1 MRVKK
6 WREDA
11 QPEWAGSASGAQALP
26 ATGGD
31 TRAFPEPGATGVP
44 DGAFRAFGDA
54 AFGEPASGAPASGD
68 ADATQALRGGPGAH
82 PHADAFARTDAFPH
96 AAHADAFARTDA
108 FPHAAHADADHTA
121 VLPSSA
127 RPGTGPA
134 APRDP
139 WQTPGDTEHTH
150 DPHEVTVQLDAVS
163 LQQDMG
169 LRRAKGGAAG
179 GDGSDR
185 PVFVDESG
193 RRSRR
198 FRRIGVA
205 IGLACAVYAVVIV
218 MTLLSGSSD
227 APWLPVPG
235 QKDEQPADEV
245 DTSPQPSGTAD
256 PSGTAGAS
264 PGASATTTDG
274 ATASPGAAGVT
285 PGASG
290 GAGQGASADPQPS
303 ASTSTSKPGTGVSP
317 PVPSLSADPVT
328 PSAGPSTGGSTTA
341 APSESPVGD
350 TTGLGNGTGAVA
362 AGPSTPTPVAE
373 EPGTPAL
380 PSTSPEYHL

>member
-1 MRVKK
+1 M
-6 WREDA
+6 
-11 QPEWAGSASGAQALP
+11 AGEETQAI
-26 ATGGD
+26 
-31 TRAFPEPGATGVP
+31 PEPGATGGP
-44 DGAFRAFGDA
+44 DGSFHAFGDVSYGDP
-54 AFGEPASGAPASGD
+54 AFGD
-68 ADATQALRGGPGAH
+68 ADATQALRGGPGAF
-82 PHADAFARTDAFPH
+82 PHAGAFARTDAFPH
-96 AAHADAFARTDA
+96 AG
-108 FPHAAHADADHTA
+108 ADHTA

-134 APRDP
+134 ALPDP
-139 WQTPGDTEHTH
+139 WQTSDDTEHTH

-163 LQQDMG
+163 LRQDMG
-169 LRRAKGGAAG
+169 LRRAQGGAAG
-179 GDGSDR
+179 GDGSDG

-198 FRRIGVA
+198 FRRIGMA

-235 QKDEQPADEV
+235 QKDEQPVAEV

-274 ATASPGAAGVT
+274 MTASPSAAGAA

-290 GAGQGASADPQPS
+290 GAGQGTASADPQPS
-303 ASTSTSKPGTGVSP
+303 TSTSTSKPGTGASA
-317 PVPSLSADPVT
+317 PVPSPSVDPVT
-328 PSAGPSTGGSTTA
+328 PSAGPSTDGSTPA
-341 APSESPVGD
+341 GPSESPVGD
-350 TTGLGNGTGAVA
+350 SSGLGTGTGAVA
-362 AGPSTPTPVAE
+362 DGPSIPTPVAE

>member
-11 QPEWAGSASGAQALP
+11 QLEWAGSASGAQDLP
-26 ATGGD
+26 ATGED
-31 TRAFPEPGATGVP
+31 TQAFAEPGATGVP
-44 DGAFRAFGDA
+44 DGAFQPFGDPGFRGAGRGDTAFGA
-54 AFGEPASGAPASGD
+54 
-68 ADATQALRGGPGAH
+68 ADATQALPGGSG
-82 PHADAFARTDAFPH
+82 AFAQTDPF
-96 AAHADAFARTDA
+96 
-108 FPHAAHADADHTA
+108 AHADADHTA
-121 VLPSSA
+121 AFPAPA
-127 RPGTGPA
+127 RPESGPA
-134 APRDP
+134 ALHDP

-169 LRRAKGGAAG
+169 LRRARGGAAG

-198 FRRIGVA
+198 FRRIGMA

-235 QKDEQPADEV
+235 QQDEQPAGEV
-245 DTSPQPSGTAD
+245 DTSPQPSGTTD
-256 PSGTAGAS
+256 PSGTADAS

-274 ATASPGAAGVT
+274 TTASPGTAGAS

-290 GAGQGASADPQPS
+290 GAGQGASADPRPS
-303 ASTSTSKPGTGVSP
+303 VSTSTSKPGTGASP

-328 PSAGPSTGGSTTA
+328 PSAGPSTGGSTPA
-341 APSESPVGD
+341 GPSESPAGD
-350 TTGLGNGTGAVA
+350 TPGLGTGAVA
-362 AGPSTPTPVAE
+362 YGPSTPTPVAE